1 MISKQRISHFL
12 QSLGGILM
20 RPIGESLAF
29 FISMYLLGV
38 VCVLFVPYDSSRLVG
53 VFQLFA
59 DLYLLCAFLLLVP
72 QRFRP
77 FTKGVLYALFYVV
90 ALIDAFCYAH
100 LGTAFCPTFLQQV
113 IYTNP
118 RECSEFLSLITWSDL
133 WSPFGLVLT
142 LLGAYILLAIW
153 PRKPKCMGLAQMRN
167 LCKPVCAV
175 PVCCLFFVGF
185 FATIDSREYVFYRVI
200 CGLDELNVQRM
211 KDFEPKTKYY
221 LPIYRLAYSVSEN
234 IQQAAICRDLAKS
247 LDKAVVTSRLSS
259 GPHIV
264 LIIGES
270 CNKRHSSLYGYDK
283 LTTPCQ
289 QRMYDTGRLAVF
301 SDVVS
306 PWNVT
311 CEAFQSIMTTHCIG
325 MDGTW
330 ASQPLFPHLFRLAG
344 YHTEFFSN
352 QYLANTVG
360 FSAFKEE
367 IFMSNARFSHAMFD
381 VRNDSLHRFDD
392 GLIDDY
398 RALTG
403 KSSKPKLSVFHFLG
417 LHFDFSQRYPAS
429 RVVFAETDYSRKDLN
444 AEHLKLLADYDNAY
458 RYNDSI
464 IGEIVKMVDQEEA
477 IVVFLSDH
485 GERIF
490 DDNTQEWG
498 RTLEW
503 SAANIRQQY
512 DIPFWIYVTE
522 RYKSCHP
529 RMWHDIQDARRRP
542 FITDAVSHVLLH
554 LAGIQTPWYS
564 PVHDVLSRKYNPQ
577 RPRILN
583 RERKYAY

>member
-29 FISMYLLGV
+29 FISMYLLGI

-72 QRFRP
+72 RRFRP
-77 FTKGVLYALFYVV
+77 FAKGVLYALFYFV

-100 LGTAFCPTFLQQV
+100 LGSAFCPTFLQQV

-142 LLGAYILLAIW
+142 LLGGHVLLALW
-153 PRKPKCMGLAQMRN
+153 PRKPKWMGLSRLRN
-167 LCKPVCAV
+167 LCKPICAV

-185 FATIDSREYVFYRVI
+185 LATIDSREYVFYRVI
-200 CGLDELNVQRM
+200 CGLDELDVQRM

-247 LDKAVVTSRLSS
+247 LDKAVVTSRTSS
-259 GPHIV
+259 APHIV

-289 QRMYDTGRLAVF
+289 QRMYDTGRLTVF

-311 CEAFQSIMTTHCIG
+311 CEAFQSIMTTHCLG

-330 ASQPLFPHLFRLAG
+330 ASQPLFPHLFRRAG

-367 IFMSNARFSHAMFD
+367 IFMSNARFSQAMFD

-403 KSSKPKLSVFHFLG
+403 KSNKPKLSVFHFLG

-429 RVVFAETDYSRKDLN
+429 RAVFAETDYSRKDLS

-522 RYKSCHP
+522 RYKARHP
-529 RMWHDIQDARRRP
+529 RMCRDIQDAQHRP
-542 FITDAVSHVLLH
+542 FMTDAVSHVLLH

-564 PVHDVLSRKYNPQ
+564 PAHDVLSRKYNPK

-583 RERKYAY
+583 RERKYAD

>member
-1 MISKQRISHFL
+1 M
-12 QSLGGILM
+12 
-20 RPIGESLAF
+20 
-29 FISMYLLGV
+29 
-38 VCVLFVPYDSSRLVG
+38 
-53 VFQLFA
+53 
-59 DLYLLCAFLLLVP
+59 
-72 QRFRP
+72 
-77 FTKGVLYALFYVV
+77 
-90 ALIDAFCYAH
+90 
-100 LGTAFCPTFLQQV
+100 
-113 IYTNP
+113 
-118 RECSEFLSLITWSDL
+118 
-133 WSPFGLVLT
+133 GLV
-142 LLGAYILLAIW
+142 
-153 PRKPKCMGLAQMRN
+153 KMRN

-247 LDKAVVTSRLSS
+247 LDKAVVMSRLSS

-381 VRNDSLHRFDD
+381 VRNDSLHHFDD

-403 KSSKPKLSVFHFLG
+403 KSNKPKLSVFHFLG

-429 RVVFAETDYSRKDLN
+429 RAVFAETDYSRKDLS

-522 RYKSCHP
+522 RYKARHP
-529 RMWHDIQDARRRP
+529 RMCRDIQDAQHRP
-542 FITDAVSHVLLH
+542 FMTDAVSHVLLH

>member
-1 MISKQRISHFL
+1 MI
-12 QSLGGILM
+12 QSLGNILM
-20 RPIGESLAF
+20 RPIREQLAF
-29 FISMYLLGV
+29 FASMYLLGFA
-38 VCVLFVPYDSSRLVG
+38 CVLFVPYDSSRSIG

-72 QRFRP
+72 HRLRP
-77 FTKGVLYALFYVV
+77 FARGVLYVLFYFV
-90 ALIDAFCYAH
+90 ALIDSFCYAH
-100 LGTAFCPTFLQQV
+100 LGSAFCPTFLQQV
-113 IYTNP
+113 FYTNP
-118 RECSEFLSLITWSDL
+118 RECAEFLSFLTWSDV
-133 WSPFGLVLT
+133 WSPFGCVVLLLVVH
-142 LLGAYILLAIW
+142 ILIVIW
-153 PRKPKCMGLAQMRN
+153 PGKPQWMDMNRMRE
-167 LCKPVCAV
+167 LCKPVCAI
-175 PVCCLFFVGF
+175 PVCCVFSVGF
-185 FATIDSREYVFYRVI
+185 FTTIDSREYVFYRVI
-200 CGLDELNVQRM
+200 CGFDELDVQRM

-221 LPIYRLAYSVSEN
+221 LPIYRMAYAVSEN

-247 LDKAVVTSRLSS
+247 LDKAVVVSRSS
-259 GPHIV
+259 SAPHIV
-264 LIIGES
+264 LIVGES
-270 CNKRHSSLYGYDK
+270 CNKHHSSLYGYDK
-283 LTTPCQ
+283 STTPCQ
-289 QRMYDTGRLAVF
+289 QRLYASRRLVVF
-301 SDVVS
+301 TDVVS

-311 CEAFQSIMTTHCIG
+311 CEAFQSIMTTHCLG
-325 MDGTW
+325 MSGTW

-398 RALTG
+398 RALTN

-429 RVVFAETDYSRKDLN
+429 RAVFTENDYNRKDLS

-464 IGEIVKMVDQEEA
+464 IGEIVKMVDREEA

-485 GERIF
+485 GERVF

-503 SAANIRQQY
+503 STPNIHQQY

-522 RYKSCHP
+522 KYKSHHP
-529 RMWHDIQDARRRP
+529 RMWQDINFAAQRP
-542 FITDAVSHVLLH
+542 FMTDALSHVLLH
-554 LAGIQTPWYS
+554 LAGIRTPWYS
-564 PVHDVLSRKYNPQ
+564 AEHDVLNREYNSQ

-583 RERKYAY
+583 RERLYAY

>member
-1 MISKQRISHFL
+1 
-12 QSLGGILM
+12 M

-29 FISMYLLGV
+29 FISMYLLGI

-72 QRFRP
+72 RRFRP
-77 FTKGVLYALFYVV
+77 FAKGVLYALFYFV
-90 ALIDAFCYAH
+90 ALMDAFCYAH
-100 LGTAFCPTFLQQV
+100 LGSAFCPTFLQQV

-118 RECSEFLSLITWSDL
+118 RECSEFLSLITWNDL
-133 WSPFGLVLT
+133 WSPFGLVLM
-142 LLGAYILLAIW
+142 LLGGHILLAIW
-153 PRKPKCMGLAQMRN
+153 PRKPKWMGLARLRN
-167 LCKPVCAV
+167 LCKPISAV
-175 PVCCLFFVGF
+175 PVCCLFFIGF
-185 FATIDSREYVFYRVI
+185 LATIDSREYVFYRVI
-200 CGLDELNVQRM
+200 CGLDELDVQRM

-259 GPHIV
+259 APHIV

-311 CEAFQSIMTTHCIG
+311 CEAFQSIMTTHCLG

-367 IFMSNARFSHAMFD
+367 IFMSNARFSQAMFD

-398 RALTG
+398 RALTD
-403 KSSKPKLSVFHFLG
+403 KSNKPKLSVFHFLG
-417 LHFDFSQRYPAS
+417 LHFDFGQRYPAS
-429 RVVFAETDYSRKDLN
+429 RAVFAETDYSRKDLS
-444 AEHLKLLADYDNAY
+444 AEHLNL
-458 RYNDSI
+458 YNS
-464 IGEIVKMVDQEEA
+464 
-477 IVVFLSDH
+477 
-485 GERIF
+485 
-490 DDNTQEWG
+490 
-498 RTLEW
+498 
-503 SAANIRQQY
+503 
-512 DIPFWIYVTE
+512 
-522 RYKSCHP
+522 
-529 RMWHDIQDARRRP
+529 
-542 FITDAVSHVLLH
+542 
-554 LAGIQTPWYS
+554 
-564 PVHDVLSRKYNPQ
+564 
-577 RPRILN
+577 
-583 RERKYAY
+583 

>member
-1 MISKQRISHFL
+1 MISKQRISHVL

-20 RPIGESLAF
+20 RPIGECLAF
-29 FISMYLLGV
+29 FISMYLLGI

-77 FTKGVLYALFYVV
+77 FAKGVLYALFYFV

-100 LGTAFCPTFLQQV
+100 LGSAFCPTFLQQV
-113 IYTNP
+113 VYTNP

-142 LLGAYILLAIW
+142 LLGGHILLAIW
-153 PRKPKCMGLAQMRN
+153 PRKPKWMGLAQMRN
-167 LCKPVCAV
+167 LCKPICAV
-175 PVCCLFFVGF
+175 PVCCLSFIGF
-185 FATIDSREYVFYRVI
+185 LATIDSREYVFYRVI
-200 CGLDELNVQRM
+200 CGLDELDVQRM

-247 LDKAVVTSRLSS
+247 LDKAVVTSRTSS
-259 GPHIV
+259 APHIV

-289 QRMYDTGRLAVF
+289 QRMYDTGRLTVF

-311 CEAFQSIMTTHCIG
+311 CEAFQSIMTTHCLG

-330 ASQPLFPHLFRLAG
+330 ASQPLFPHLFRRAG

-367 IFMSNARFSHAMFD
+367 IFMSNGRFSHAMFD
-381 VRNDSLHRFDD
+381 VRNDSLHHFDD

-398 RALTG
+398 RALTD
-403 KSSKPKLSVFHFLG
+403 KSNKPKLSVFHFLG
-417 LHFDFSQRYPAS
+417 LHFDFGQRYPAS
-429 RVVFAETDYSRKDLN
+429 RAVFAETDYRRKDLS

-522 RYKSCHP
+522 RYKARHP
-529 RMWHDIQDARRRP
+529 RMCRDIHDAQHRP
-542 FITDAVSHVLLH
+542 FMTDAVSHVLLH

-564 PVHDVLSRKYNPQ
+564 PAHDVLSHKYNPK

-583 RERKYAY
+583 RERKYAD

>member
-1 MISKQRISHFL
+1 MISKQRISHVL

-20 RPIGESLAF
+20 RPIGECLAF
-29 FISMYLLGV
+29 FISMYLLGI

-72 QRFRP
+72 RRFRP
-77 FTKGVLYALFYVV
+77 FAKGVLYALFYFV

-100 LGTAFCPTFLQQV
+100 LGSAFCPTFLQQV
-113 IYTNP
+113 VYTNP

-142 LLGAYILLAIW
+142 LLGGHILLAIW
-153 PRKPKCMGLAQMRN
+153 ARKPKWMGLAQMRN
-167 LCKPVCAV
+167 LCKPICAV
-175 PVCCLFFVGF
+175 PVCCLFFIGF
-185 FATIDSREYVFYRVI
+185 LATIDSREYVFYRVI
-200 CGLDELNVQRM
+200 CGLDELDVQRM

-247 LDKAVVTSRLSS
+247 LDKAVVTSRTSS
-259 GPHIV
+259 APHIV

-289 QRMYDTGRLAVF
+289 QRMYDTGRLTVF

-311 CEAFQSIMTTHCIG
+311 CEAFQSIMTTHCLG

-367 IFMSNARFSHAMFD
+367 IFMSNARFSQAMFD

-398 RALTG
+398 RALTD
-403 KSSKPKLSVFHFLG
+403 KSNKPKLSVFHFLG
-417 LHFDFSQRYPAS
+417 LHFDFGQRYPAS
-429 RVVFAETDYSRKDLN
+429 RAVFAETDYRRKDLS

-522 RYKSCHP
+522 RYKARHP
-529 RMWHDIQDARRRP
+529 RMCRDIQDAQHRP
-542 FITDAVSHVLLH
+542 FMTDAVSHVLLH
-554 LAGIQTPWYS
+554 LASIQTPWYS
-564 PVHDVLSRKYNPQ
+564 PAHDVLSRKYNPK

-583 RERKYAY
+583 RERKYAD